1 MSEPELNVDIPNE
14 AGWPIQSVDSLCS
27 LISRGTAP
35 VYVEHSEVLAIGQ
48 RCVTSTEF
56 APDFARPHSH
66 RAMRNVLRPEFGDV
80 LLNSTGTGTIGRSVV
95 FNSPGTFIVDGHVT
109 VMRPRA
115 ELADSRW
122 LNSLLRTP
130 ALQRHLE
137 RFCFAGSTNQLE
149 LSRTP
154 LRVSRLPTPHIDD
167 QRAMGLVI
175 DTLDTAIHE
184 TEAIIAKLKAV
195 KQGLLHDL
203 LTRGIDANGE
213 LRPPQ
218 SEAPHLYM
226 KSPLGWITKEWE
238 VAPLGELSE
247 SLVDGPFGSNLKTAH
262 YVENPGVRV
271 VRLQNI
277 LAGEYDDSERAF
289 ISERHAASLARNRV
303 TGGDALIASLGD
315 ASYPVGR
322 SCCYPADLPDAI
334 NKADCFRFRSSP
346 RCRNEFVMLS
356 MNGAAARKQVR
367 GYEQGVTMKRI
378 NLGNLRRVEI
388 ALPSVPEQE
397 AIAVRL
403 ETIQRQIEVTSLEL
417 QKLQFKKTGLMDELL
432 TGRVRVTPLLAEAAQ
447 QQRSA

>member
-1 MSEPELNVDIPNE
+1 MSNPELNVDIPNG
-14 AGWPIQSVDSLCS
+14 AGWPTQSVDSLCS

-48 RCVTSTEF
+48 RCVATTGF

-95 FNSPGTFIVDGHVT
+95 FNSSGTFIVDGHVT

-115 ELADSRW
+115 ELVDSQW

-130 ALQRHLE
+130 SFQRHLE

-154 LRVSRLPTPHIDD
+154 LRASRLPTPHIDE

-184 TEAIIAKLKAV
+184 AEAIIAKLKAV
-195 KQGLLHDL
+195 KHGLLRDL

-218 SEAPHLYM
+218 TEAPHLY
-226 KSPLGWITKEWE
+226 KWSPTGWIPNGWNSGPLDCWLDGKPKNGYSPKE
-238 VAPLGELSE
+238 
-247 SLVDGPFGSNLKTAH
+247 
-262 YVENPGVRV
+262 
-271 VRLQNI
+271 
-277 LAGEYDDSERAF
+277 AGEWTGIQMLGLGCLTLQGFQPLQLKPAPRGDKQLSNALLSDGDLLMSRANTRELVGMVGVYRDIGTSCTYPDLMMRLRPSSGTSAEF
-289 ISERHAASLARNRV
+289 LQLVLQASATRRQVQAHAVGTSSSMVKISGKIVSGLLVAVPEKLEQNQILTIMAA
-303 TGGDALIASLGD
+303 GDARLNSEAEKVAVL
-315 ASYPVGR
+315 R
-322 SCCYPADLPDAI
+322 QL
-334 NKADCFRFRSSP
+334 KA
-346 RCRNEFVMLS
+346 
-356 MNGAAARKQVR
+356 
-367 GYEQGVTMKRI
+367 
-378 NLGNLRRVEI
+378 
-388 ALPSVPEQE
+388 
-397 AIAVRL
+397 
-403 ETIQRQIEVTSLEL
+403 
-417 QKLQFKKTGLMDELL
+417 GLMDDLL

-447 QQRSA
+447 QKGSD